1 MRYRRVA
8 YGNRKPQEE
17 AVAHASRRRGQDVL
31 GRGVQA
37 ALSRQELLL
46 LPLQEVASRGA
57 AARPLQDVLEG
68 RVPKADVPP
77 RLVRGALQRGLEK
90 DDGSSASRFAS
101 GRGSTCPRV
110 SRSSDQRNARSRCA
124 NAVSHNSASRWVRCP
139 RTSTRPSS
147 WRM

>member
-57 AARPLQDVLEG
+57 PAQPLQDVLEG

-90 DDGSSASRFAS
+90 DDGSSASRPAS
-101 GRGSTCPRV
+101 GCHPTCRTPRL
-110 SRSSDQRNARSRCA
+110 SRSQRSAQR
-124 NAVSHNSASRWVRCP
+124 AVQMRERRQP
-139 RTSTRPSS
+139 QLRL
-147 WRM
+147 